1 MIAESS
7 LLLSAVE
14 GKQIAKG
21 EKVTAVV
28 PGVENGIEMMGFG
41 ESESYV
47 AGFLRGVLIS
57 FRGSAM
63 LSIRS
68 RSIRGTIIGGNH
80 GMDRTCF

>member
-28 PGVENGIEMMGFG
+28 PGVENGIEMMGGLTSMHG
-41 ESESYV
+41 EYAESCN
-47 AGFLRGVLIS
+47 L
-57 FRGSAM
+57 
-63 LSIRS
+63 
-68 RSIRGTIIGGNH
+68 
-80 GMDRTCF
+80 